1 VGGVKGFFSRAA
13 FGVLSAA
20 VLTVCLAPIAW
31 QALTALKPD
40 AQLTKVPIAWWPSPP
55 TLEHVRTLW
64 DRKPVASLLLNS
76 LGVATASTLLAV
88 AFGALAAAALA
99 GMERR
104 SSRRVLF
111 ALLFL
116 SAFPPIL
123 LLFPLYE
130 GVRALGLLNDPLA
143 LVVPYV
149 ALNLPLA
156 VFLLE
161 RGLRQIPPALGEAAA
176 LDGLTPFQ
184 TLARIQLP
192 LALPHLVSAGLLV
205 FIACWNEF
213 MLALSFATR
222 EERKTVTAGIAT
234 LTGASMFDIPWGQLA
249 AGVLLAT
256 LPLVALVV
264 LFERRLASALVST
277 STKG

>member
-1 VGGVKGFFSRAA
+1 MRRLAA
-13 FGVLSAA
+13 RLSFGLLAGLVLAA
-20 VLTVCLAPIAW
+20 CLAPIAW
-31 QALTALKPD
+31 QGITALKPD
-40 AQLTKVPIAWWPSPP
+40 DQLTRLPVDYWPSPV
-55 TLEHVRTLW
+55 TLEHFRTLW
-64 DRKPVASLLLNS
+64 ERKPVASLLANS
-76 LGVATASTLLAV
+76 LGVAAVATLLTLA
-88 AFGALAAAALA
+88 AAALAAAALA
-99 GMERR
+99 GVTARA
-104 SSRRVLF
+104 SRRVLG

-116 SAFPPIL
+116 AAFPPIL

-130 GVRALGLLNDPLA
+130 GVRALGLLNHPLA
-143 LVVPYV
+143 LVVPYA
-149 ALNLPLA
+149 ALNVPLA

-161 RGLRQIPPALGEAAA
+161 RGLRQIPSALGEAAA
-176 LDGLTPFQ
+176 LDGLTPLQ

-192 LALPHLVSAGLLV
+192 LAAPSLVSAGLLV

-222 EERKTVTAGIAT
+222 EERKTITAGIAT

-256 LPLVALVV
+256 LPLLALVL
-264 LFERRLASALVST
+264 LFERRLSSALLAT